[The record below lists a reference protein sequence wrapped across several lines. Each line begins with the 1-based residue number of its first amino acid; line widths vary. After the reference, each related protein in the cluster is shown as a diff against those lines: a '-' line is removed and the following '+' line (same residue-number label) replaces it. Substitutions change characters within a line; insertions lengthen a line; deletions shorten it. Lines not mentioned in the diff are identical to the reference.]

1 MRDAQT
7 LVIILLTHITPSLPS
22 LLPHQQAMQ
31 SNPQLMQQ
39 AQQAMAGGGG
49 MPGMPPP
56 PSSSALGGVA
66 PASGGLDFSALLGGA
81 GAGMGGGQAA
91 PGQGHQR
98 QRSDAEMTEE
108 ELIQQAI
115 ERSLR
120 EM

>member
-1 MRDAQT
+1 
-7 LVIILLTHITPSLPS
+7 
-22 LLPHQQAMQ
+22 MQ

-39 AQQAMAGGGG
+39 AQQAMAGRG
-49 MPGMPPP
+49 MPGMRPP
-56 PSSSALGGVA
+56 PSSSVTGGVA